1 MDKQD
6 KQQKIVAVFQ
16 SSASFLSGFYC
27 AAKDGQDRVD
37 DFIESHYE
45 SGRFANLETFTDE
58 EEAKDKYSV
67 IIVENLGYQVIDY
80 KATEHLRPR

>member
-27 AAKDGQDRVD
+27 ASIDGQDRVD

-45 SGRFANLETFTDE
+45 SGTFANLETFTDE
-58 EEAKDKYSV
+58 EEAMDKYNYLSK
-67 IIVENLGYQVIDY
+67 QQ
-80 KATEHLRPR
+80 

>member
-27 AAKDGQDRVD
+27 ASIDGQDRVD

-45 SGRFANLETFTDE
+45 SGTFANLETFTDIAWLARQRE
-58 EEAKDKYSV
+58 RGVYS
-67 IIVENLGYQVIDY
+67 LSPFCFLCTHLCM
-80 KATEHLRPR
+80 KAYIN